1 VIYAL
6 SVAQIL
12 SGVSR
17 MAQSGTQVPSYLPS
31 RIWALNLFI
40 TIFLVWWATWEFR
53 EAEWSFAGYLYLLIA
68 PTLLFFSSSLLLP
81 SHAQVEEFTEE
92 SNFTGV
98 KGLFL
103 TSYAMGV
110 IAISVDGS
118 VLSDE
123 PIWNSGR
130 YFQIALFAPTV
141 CGVFVSGRA
150 AQLLIA
156 ISVLVALIAASVLRF
171 WLPR

>member
-1 VIYAL
+1 MIYAL

-17 MAQSGTQVPSYLPS
+17 MAQSKAQAPSYLPS

-53 EAEWSFAGYLYLLIA
+53 EAEWSFAGYVYLLIA
-68 PTLLFFSSSLLLP
+68 PTLLFLSSSLLLP
-81 SHAQVEEFTEE
+81 SDAPGVEFSEE

-98 KGLFL
+98 KGLFF
-103 TSYAMGV
+103 TSYAAGV

-123 PIWNSGR
+123 SIWNTGR
-130 YFQIALFAPTV
+130 YFQVALFAPTV
-141 CGVFVSGRA
+141 CGLFVSGRA

-156 ISVLVALIAASVLRF
+156 MSVLAALIAASVLRF